1 MAQFGPVA
9 PPRIVKQLSPRAMG
23 RYHLLLAHDVA
34 ANQDEYAKLYNFPN
48 SNIIMDNSVVELKN
62 AVDLDMILTACKA
75 VKSVT
80 IALPDVMSDGVATA
94 ERSIAAYETWL
105 PAFEQLYG
113 VDNND
118 WGFMYIPQGRTIEE
132 WATSAQRMSHYRR
145 INYWGIPRLLTINSR
160 EGTRRFG
167 IEIAHALNFNR
178 KIHLLGFS
186 ENLVDDVVCARDPR
200 VIGIDSA
207 VPLRA
212 ATYGKEMT
220 FDLTLPAR
228 GDWWDTA
235 EYVPTMEDNVSTYKD
250 WIRP

>member
-9 PPRIVKQLSPRAMG
+9 PPRLIKQLSKRAMG
-23 RYHLLLAHDVA
+23 SYHLLLAHDVV
-34 ANQDEYAKLYNFPN
+34 NFPKEYAELYNFSN
-48 SNIIMDNSVVELKN
+48 ANIIMDNSVVELGDAVTLDFILN
-62 AVDLDMILTACKA
+62 ACRT

-80 IALPDVMSDGVATA
+80 VALPDVMSNGKATTEA
-94 ERSIAAYETWL
+94 SLAAYDKWL
-105 PAFEQLYG
+105 TAFEALYG
-113 VDNND
+113 AGNQE
-118 WGFMYIPQGRTIEE
+118 WGFMFIPQGKTIEE
-132 WATSAQRMSHYRR
+132 WATCAQSMSHHRR
-145 INYWGIPRLLTINSR
+145 INYWGIPRLLTIHS
-160 EGTRRFG
+160 GTRRHG
-167 IEIAHALNFNR
+167 IEIAYALNPVR

-200 VIGIDSA
+200 VVGIDSA

-220 FDLTLPAR
+220 FDLTVPGR

-235 EYVPTMEDNVSTYKD
+235 EYLPMMDDNVNTYKD